1 MKLFYKCFFLV
12 LLALSFASCDR
23 EIVSRAEYEAAVA
36 RADELEGRNDSLE
49 LELSDLKMYAER
61 LEEENTEL
69 IRIIEMT
76 GTCLR

>member
-1 MKLFYKCFFLV
+1 MKRFYKYFSLA
-12 LLALSFASCDR
+12 LLALPFASCDR

-49 LELSDLKMYAER
+49 LELSDLKMYVGR

-69 IRIIEMT
+69 TRIIETT
-76 GTCLR
+76 GTCLP